1 MSDDRARQIEEINAE
16 ERARQRMRR
25 RRELRE
31 SHGGQ
36 IGEILFMREEES
48 KIRGSYARYEAR
60 QRRLALQKKWQ
71 ISLEETLVRVID
83 YISPRDREAINLQR
97 SISYAEMF
105 LDRLADGDWP
115 TALKCETY
123 LQECRRVLQD
133 EHLTMHAQNAA
144 MRSSL
149 YRFKKMQLMVDGRRI
164 YVYILPTA
172 RDQLLHI
179 FKTAPR
185 GFGLRERAREIL
197 ILRHETDPGPVD
209 DTPAS

>member
-1 MSDDRARQIEEINAE
+1 MALHQELTRRSES
-16 ERARQRMRR
+16 ERMDA
-25 RRELRE
+25 
-31 SHGGQ
+31 
-36 IGEILFMREEES
+36 IGRLE
-48 KIRGSYARYEAR
+48 RGDGLVGKFGLAVSYAQLY
-60 QRRLALQKKWQ
+60 
-71 ISLEETLVRVID
+71 
-83 YISPRDREAINLQR
+83 
-97 SISYAEMF
+97 
-105 LDRLADGDWP
+105 LDRLEEGRWP
-115 TALKCETY
+115 EAFKCVSFLE
-123 LQECRRVLQD
+123 ECRLLLGNDQI
-133 EHLTMHAQNAA
+133 TMTAQNAA

-149 YRFKKMQLMVDGRRI
+149 HRFCKRQIMDNGTRL